1 MSQIA
6 VASFRLGGNDGVSI
20 EAAKWI
26 TALQLLGHEVTTVAG
41 EGNVDVLIPGLA
53 INSRHAPSHEEV
65 QRAFERCDLAIIENI
80 ASLPLNVAA
89 RGVLY
94 EVLDGRDAIFHH
106 HDLAW
111 QREQYKHLDGPL
123 DQATWRHVTIND
135 LSRRELAQRGIIA
148 TTIMNSFECDPP
160 PGDRDGTRRTLNVG
174 NEQLLLMPTRVIAR
188 KNVEGALSL
197 ASSLGA
203 VLWLLGP
210 SEDGYGPQLEQLL
223 ANTNVEVRRGLNDGR
238 TVHDAYA
245 ASDLVVVPSTWEGF
259 GNPVL
264 ESVTHRRP
272 LAVYPYPVLQEIE
285 SFGFEFFHLDDVTRI
300 AEYMRSPDEGM
311 IERNLLIA
319 REHFN
324 VATLPSRL
332 TQLLNPDESEVRESL
347 ETIRH
352 T

>member
-1 MSQIA
+1 MTRIA

-26 TALQLLGHEVTTVAG
+26 AALQFLGHKVTTIAG
-41 EGNVDVLIPGLA
+41 EGNADVIIPGLA
-53 INSRHAPSHEEV
+53 MNAMHAPSYEEV
-65 QRAFERCDLAIIENI
+65 QRAFEHCELAIIENI

-89 RGVLY
+89 RDILY
-94 EVLDGRDAIFHH
+94 EVLDGRDVIFRH

-111 QREQYKHLDGPL
+111 QREQYKDVDGPI

-135 LSRRELAQRGIIA
+135 LSRRELAERGIIA

-160 PGDRDGTRRTLNVG
+160 RGNRESTREALGVG
-174 NEQLLLMPTRVIAR
+174 SEQLLLMPTRAIAR
-188 KNVEGALSL
+188 KNIEGALSL

-203 VLWLLGP
+203 LVWLLGP
-210 SEDGYGPQLEQLL
+210 SEDGYEPDLDQLL
-223 ANTNVEVRRGLNDGR
+223 SNTNVDVRRGLTDGLS
-238 TVHDAYA
+238 VHDAYA
-245 ASDLVVVPSTWEGF
+245 ACDLVVVPSTWEGF

-300 AEYMRSPDEGM
+300 IEYLRNPDEGM
-311 IERNLLIA
+311 LERNLLIA

-324 VATLPSRL
+324 VATLASRL
-332 TQLLNPDESEVRESL
+332 TQLLNPDESDVRESV
-347 ETIRH
+347 TTTRH
-352 T
+352 A

>member
-26 TALQLLGHEVTTVAG
+26 TALQLLGHEVTTIAG
-41 EGNVDVLIPGLA
+41 DGNVDVLVPGLA
-53 INSRHAPSHEEV
+53 INATRAPSYDEV
-65 QRAFERCDLAIIENI
+65 RRAFEHCDLAIIENI
-80 ASLPLNVAA
+80 ASLPLNVGA
-89 RGVLY
+89 RDVLY
-94 EVLDGRDAIFHH
+94 EVLDGRDVIFHH

-111 QREQYKHLDGPL
+111 QRAQYAHLDGPL
-123 DQATWRHVTIND
+123 DHATWRHVTIND
-135 LSRRELAQRGIIA
+135 LSRRELSERGIVA
-148 TTIMNSFECDPP
+148 TTIMNSFECNPP
-160 PGDRDGTRRTLNVG
+160 RGDRKVTRRSLNVG
-174 NEQLLLMPTRVIAR
+174 SEQLLLMPTRAIAR

-203 VLWLLGP
+203 ILWLLGP

-223 ANTNVEVRRGLNDGR
+223 ARTNVEVRRGLAYGR

-245 ASDLVVVPSTWEGF
+245 ACDLVVVPSTWEGF

-272 LAVYPYPVLQEIE
+272 LAVYPYPVLHEIE

-300 AEYMRSPDEGM
+300 VEYLRNPDERM
-311 IERNLLIA
+311 LERNLRIA

-324 VATLPSRL
+324 VAALPSRL
-332 TQLLNPDESEVRESL
+332 ARLLNPDESDVRKSVA
-347 ETIRH
+347 TIRH
-352 T
+352 A